1 MFAPAHRG
9 SSRGFELNLTAKIA
23 LAIVLIFAAALGM
36 TTMLNYMRLEQT
48 LRTVLIQRIEV
59 ISNETRQ
66 DLSAALDI
74 GLRLENMENLS
85 QILKR
90 RLAMSDEISEISVRD
105 CSGNLISSE
114 RSNSSHPISGEPV
127 RTGDI
132 FFTKNLALHDVALQD
147 SLGQCA
153 GNVRLAADLSDIN
166 SRLERVSSEMV
177 RAAGIGMVAVFPILL
192 LLVWLM
198 NRRHRVFVSLNDDVK
213 RAMAGQGTVANFHDK
228 DLLTES
234 EMEMVAMYRDIR
246 ENLLDETSPD
256 SPPDTPPDTPSTASN
271 EPPR

>member
-1 MFAPAHRG
+1 
-9 SSRGFELNLTAKIA
+9 
-23 LAIVLIFAAALGM
+23 
-36 TTMLNYMRLEQT
+36 
-48 LRTVLIQRIEV
+48 
-59 ISNETRQ
+59 
-66 DLSAALDI
+66 
-74 GLRLENMENLS
+74 
-85 QILKR
+85 
-90 RLAMSDEISEISVRD
+90 
-105 CSGNLISSE
+105 
-114 RSNSSHPISGEPV
+114 GEPV

>member
-1 MFAPAHRG
+1 MFAPGLRG
-9 SSRGFELNLTAKIA
+9 YSRGFELNLTAKIA

-66 DLSAALDI
+66 DLSAAIDI
-74 GLRLENMENLS
+74 GLRLENMENLNE
-85 QILKR
+85 ILMR
-90 RLAMSDEISEISVRD
+90 RLGMSDEISEISVRD

-114 RSNSSHPISGEPV
+114 RSNAGHPISGEPV
-127 RTGDI
+127 RTGDVV
-132 FFTKNLALHDVALQD
+132 FTKSLALYDVSLQD

-153 GNVRLAADLSDIN
+153 GNLRLAADLSDIN
-166 SRLERVSSEMV
+166 TRLDRVSSEMV
-177 RAAGIGMVAVFPILL
+177 RAAGIGMIAVFPILL
-192 LLVWLM
+192 LLLWLM

-213 RAMAGQGTVANFHDK
+213 RAMAGQDAVANFQDK

-246 ENLLDETSPD
+246 ANLRDEAAPGNPS
-256 SPPDTPPDTPSTASN
+256 TPSN
-271 EPPR
+271 ETPR